1 MDNWATGWLMRMAK
15 CDFKLYTSLFVPIS
29 FYTVLYDNTLCDRKE
44 KPNTAGRSKL
54 QDQISSADFIDSL
67 KERRSES

>member
-29 FYTVLYDNTLCDRKE
+29 FYTVPLCDRKE